1 MSLINEALKRAEAE
15 KHGQAYQAPECGE
28 GVSPSRPAGIPD
40 RGPLG
45 LPALGSP
52 TNSAKRQATPSQQDL
67 NLAGE
72 TTAPRMTSPRRHLVP
87 WAIVAVLA
95 LAGAAVSLTRGAH
108 VAAGPGPAGGR
119 AAGSR

>member
-45 LPALGSP
+45 LPPPRPLFIPPLLTDG
-52 TNSAKRQATPSQQDL
+52 RTPQPE
-67 NLAGE
+67 A
-72 TTAPRMTSPRRHLVP
+72 
-87 WAIVAVLA
+87 
-95 LAGAAVSLTRGAH
+95 
-108 VAAGPGPAGGR
+108 
-119 AAGSR
+119 